1 MDQVSSCNLADRLSA
16 FHCLKAWERI
26 SRVEYPPWHMAK
38 LELNQ
43 CAAVKAKRCR
53 FIAVSYTCHFLRFY
67 NCIDVWNNRPSADQT
82 ACHWYFA
89 PVFVVKVYL
98 NVRVNHRCSGLP
110 PS

>member
-53 FIAVSYTCHFLRFY
+53 FIAVSYKAKERCLVTVQRNALTISEGGLRQDAAGY
-67 NCIDVWNNRPSADQT
+67 
-82 ACHWYFA
+82 HA
-89 PVFVVKVYL
+89 PTLPLAVHRSGCQL
-98 NVRVNHRCSGLP
+98 QLHHIVRA
-110 PS
+110 